1 MKRRAAIRRPQWVV
15 AAVLG
20 VLAGVC
26 GSGLAPPAVACPF
39 CSAISKT
46 LSEEISGSDHVVFA
60 RRLAGTDVP
69 VGDAANLAD
78 PAAGQP
84 PGGAG
89 TAQAQ
94 HTAQFE
100 IVEVLKSRGG
110 AEPGKQIELLY
121 FGRHAEDVLFVVYG
135 MGDESISWSTPVA
148 LTPRSLDYI
157 KRLPQLPSGGPDR
170 LAFFQQYFEDEEAM
184 LAADAYDEFARAPY
198 ADVRALKD
206 RMNRQQ
212 LLAWIRS
219 PEVSVSR
226 RRLYLT
232 MLGVCGQPE
241 DADALEQLIRT
252 DDRAVRACLDAL
264 VAAYLNLKGE
274 AGLPL
279 VEELFLANP
288 NSEYTDTYSTI
299 MSLRFHLQE
308 GEQIPKQ
315 RLLAALR
322 RVLDRKDLADLVIPD
337 LARWQDWS
345 VIDRLVT
352 LFKEAD
358 QKTAWV
364 RVPVV
369 NYLRACPLPEA
380 KERLQELAQI
390 DPDAVRRAQQFFP
403 LGAPAQPQGQSAGQ
417 TAGTDQ
423 PGRGAQGPAGQTA
436 TTSQAG
442 AVDPTAA
449 QGDSAAQVDPS
460 AEGGARGAGVQG
472 AGVAATG
479 GEGAVDSQ
487 GNLPT
492 ADAGEQGQTPGQP
505 AADQKAT
512 AQGGTAAGA
521 AARGTVTQPGGA
533 GQSAGQPRS
542 MWVVLGTAVGVGLVL
557 TLLFVAIL
565 YGNWGR
571 AS

>member
-1 MKRRAAIRRPQWVV
+1 MKRCAAIYRVLSPTAV
-15 AAVLG
+15 ALG
-20 VLAGVC
+20 LLAGISWV
-26 GSGLAPPAVACPF
+26 GLGPPAEACPF
-39 CSAISKT
+39 CNAIGKT
-46 LSEEISGSDHVVFA
+46 LSEEISGSHHVVFA
-60 RRLAGTDVP
+60 RRLGGTDVP
-69 VGDAANLAD
+69 VGDTSN
-78 PAAGQP
+78 PAAPPAPDQQP
-84 PGGAG
+84 SDASSGR
-89 TAQAQ
+89 QVQ

-110 AEPGKQIELLY
+110 AEPGQQLELLY

-135 MGDESISWSTPVA
+135 MGDEQISWSTPVA
-148 LTPRSLDYI
+148 LTPRSVDYI
-157 KRLPQLPSGGPDR
+157 KRLPQLPPAGPDR
-170 LAFFQQYFEDEEAM
+170 LAFFQQYFEDDEAM

-212 LLAWIRS
+212 LLAWIHS
-219 PEVSVSR
+219 PEISVSH

-252 DDRAVRACLDAL
+252 DDRAVRSCLDAL

-274 AGLPL
+274 PGLVL

-288 NSEYTDTYSTI
+288 ASEYTDTYSTI
-299 MSLRFHLQE
+299 MSLRFHLQD
-308 GEQIPKQ
+308 GQQIPKE

-352 LFKEAD
+352 LFKQAD
-358 QKTAWV
+358 QKTSWV

-403 LGAPAQPQGQSAGQ
+403 LGASEQRPAAAQAAVSGEAGAGGAEAAGQNAGRPSAAAQPARGGAAAGEDVASAAASQPTDSPDTDAQAGDEADAARAARAKGDSQAAGQ
-417 TAGTDQ
+417 QKAEKA
-423 PGRGAQGPAGQTA
+423 RGEQTRKASARGGGPGPA
-436 TTSQAG
+436 
-442 AVDPTAA
+442 
-449 QGDSAAQVDPS
+449 
-460 AEGGARGAGVQG
+460 
-472 AGVAATG
+472 AATG
-479 GEGAVDSQ
+479 AQWSGETEQ
-487 GNLPT
+487 
-492 ADAGEQGQTPGQP
+492 AGGQP
-505 AADQKAT
+505 KPT
-512 AQGGTAAGA
+512 
-521 AARGTVTQPGGA
+521 
-533 GQSAGQPRS
+533 
-542 MWVVLGTAVGVGLVL
+542 WVVLGTAVGVGLVL
-557 TLLFVAIL
+557 VLLFVAIL
-565 YGNWGR
+565 NGSWGR
-571 AS
+571 TN